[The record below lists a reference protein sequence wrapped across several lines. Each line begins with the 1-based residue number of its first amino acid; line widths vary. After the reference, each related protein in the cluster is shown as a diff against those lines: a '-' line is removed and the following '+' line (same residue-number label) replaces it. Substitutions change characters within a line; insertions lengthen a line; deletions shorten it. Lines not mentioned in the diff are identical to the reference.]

1 MIVLKERLKKY
12 IKRIVPFLMVAAPMN
27 FSAPSKSE
35 AFGFPS
41 LDSIYKVSKIATQV
55 FTTLNLISY
64 AKENKDLVMS
74 NLSKGAVCKFRTD
87 LSPKIFVDNENLSE
101 FLSLSS
107 RIVGEDKAIN
117 YMANLVSGYTT
128 GYGSVMGT
136 NNLGMIL
143 HGPSGC
149 GKSLATK
156 ILTRCLVFDGY
167 NLDGSFNENC
177 DSIYTITSADID
189 LSSLVPVQQQLLG
202 DKTGGSGLKRQ
213 NEFKKY
219 LENNP
224 DGGII
229 VVEEIDKILGSKNQ
243 LVGQSFQELLRTIVE
258 RGEVNVEGR
267 TYKFNNYVVIC
278 NTNALIRNGRSVI
291 DLNEREVSLGYT
303 PCNFDR
309 SFLNRFHLVEFEP
322 LSAPSLSTI
331 FNNLIESW
339 NASFGVA
346 HGVNAIA
353 TVETLT
359 KIGKYLESTNN
370 GGREAEKY
378 FLDHLS
384 VPLSLLCDNS
394 DYEFKSSG
402 KVARDM
408 TLVEIKFDDVT
419 KACTLEKIGS
429 VPGQETSTRS
439 HNHVGINKNKKRKKK
454 NEKLANDSIPDKV
467 DVKRDGRKIDQDILH
482 KPVVK
487 EIN

>member
-1 MIVLKERLKKY
+1 MKKLY
-12 IKRIVPFLMVAAPMN
+12 KAP
-27 FSAPSKSE
+27 
-35 AFGFPS
+35 
-41 LDSIYKVSKIATQV
+41 I
-55 FTTLNLISY
+55 
-64 AKENKDLVMS
+64 
-74 NLSKGAVCKFRTD
+74 
-87 LSPKIFVDNENLSE
+87 
-101 FLSLSS
+101 
-107 RIVGEDKAIN
+107 
-117 YMANLVSGYTT
+117 
-128 GYGSVMGT
+128 
-136 NNLGMIL
+136 
-143 HGPSGC
+143 
-149 GKSLATK
+149 
-156 ILTRCLVFDGY
+156 
-167 NLDGSFNENC
+167 
-177 DSIYTITSADID
+177 
-189 LSSLVPVQQQLLG
+189 
-202 DKTGGSGLKRQ
+202 
-213 NEFKKY
+213 
-219 LENNP
+219 
-224 DGGII
+224 
-229 VVEEIDKILGSKNQ
+229 
-243 LVGQSFQELLRTIVE
+243 
-258 RGEVNVEGR
+258 
-267 TYKFNNYVVIC
+267 
-278 NTNALIRNGRSVI
+278 
-291 DLNEREVSLGYT
+291 
-303 PCNFDR
+303 
-309 SFLNRFHLVEFEP
+309 VEFEP

-439 HNHVGINKNKKRKKK
+439 HNHVGINKNKKRKRKY
-454 NEKLANDSIPDKV
+454 ERSTNDLSSNKV
-467 DVKRDGRKIDQDILH
+467 DGHREDIRKVDQDILH